1 MTLAEK
7 LKQLPTSPGI
17 YLHKN
22 AAGKI
27 IYVGKAKNLRNR
39 VRSYF
44 QSSRN
49 MDPKTRRMVKLIADF
64 EFIVVDN
71 EVEALVLESN
81 LIKKHK
87 PRFNV
92 FLKDDKQYPHLKVTN
107 EPFPKVVITRKI
119 VRGRLELLRPI
130 SAGSVCTKNTEPD
143 KSCISTTHMRDRDR
157 RQTAAAMPRISSE
170 TLSRSLRQRPMHA
183 GGISGSGH
191 GR

>member
-1 MTLAEK
+1 MAIEDK
-7 LKQLPTSPGI
+7 LKSLPTSAGI

-27 IYVGKAKNLRNR
+27 IYVGKAKNLKNR

-44 QSSRN
+44 QASKS
-49 MDPKTRRMVKLIADF
+49 DWKTNQLKKHIADF

-92 FLKDDKQYPHLKVTN
+92 MLKDDKQYPHLKLTN
-107 EPFPKVVITRKI
+107 EPFPKVVVTRKV
-119 VRGRLELLRPI
+119 VRDGSYYYGPMLPATLARRTLNLVNRAFQLRTCDIEIDGKLPRPCLEYHLKRCLGPC
-130 SAGSVCTKNTEPD
+130 VKVLCTQD
-143 KSCISTTHMRDRDR
+143 
-157 RQTAAAMPRISSE
+157 
-170 TLSRSLRQRPMHA
+170 
-183 GGISGSGH
+183 
-191 GR
+191 

>member
-1 MTLAEK
+1 MAIDDK
-7 LKQLPTSPGI
+7 LKSLPTSAGI

-22 AAGKI
+22 AGGKI

-49 MDPKTRRMVKLIADF
+49 HDAKTRQLVRQIADF

-92 FLKDDKQYPHLKVTN
+92 MLKDDKQYPHLKMTN
-107 EPFPKVVITRKI
+107 EPFPKVVITRKV
-119 VRGRLELLRPI
+119 VRDGASYYGP
-130 SAGSVCTKNTEPD
+130 
-143 KSCISTTHMRDRDR
+143 
-157 RQTAAAMPRISSE
+157 
-170 TLSRSLRQRPMHA
+170 
-183 GGISGSGH
+183 
-191 GR
+191 

>member
-1 MTLAEK
+1 MTLTEK
-7 LKQLPTSPGI
+7 LKQVPTAPGI

-39 VRSYF
+39 VRQYF

-49 MDPKTRRMVKLIADF
+49 MEPKTRQMVKLISDF

-92 FLKDDKQYPHLKVTN
+92 LLKDDKQYPHLKLTN
-107 EPFPKVVITRKI
+107 EPFPKVVITRRI
-119 VRGRLELLRPI
+119 ERD
-130 SAGSVCTKNTEPD
+130 GSSYYGPFLP
-143 KSCISTTHMRDRDR
+143 
-157 RQTAAAMPRISSE
+157 AALARK
-170 TLSRSLRQRPMHA
+170 T
-183 GGISGSGH
+183 
-191 GR
+191 

>member
-1 MTLAEK
+1 MTLEEK
-7 LKQLPTSPGI
+7 LKSLPTSAGI

-39 VRSYF
+39 IRSYF
-44 QSSRN
+44 RN
-49 MDPKTRRMVKLIADF
+49 PTGLDYKTRQLVRHIADF

-92 FLKDDKQYPHLKVTN
+92 MLKDDKQYPHLKMTN
-107 EPFPKVVITRKI
+107 EPFPRVVITRRV
-119 VRGRLELLRPI
+119 VRDGSLYFGPMLPASLARKTLDLINRTFQLRTCDI
-130 SAGSVCTKNTEPD
+130 EIDG
-143 KSCISTTHMRDRDR
+143 
-157 RQTAAAMPRISSE
+157 RQT
-170 TLSRSLRQRPMHA
+170 RPCLEYHLKRCL
-183 GGISGSGH
+183 GPCVKGLCTEDEY
-191 GR
+191 

>member
-17 YLHKN
+17 YIHKN
-22 AAGKI
+22 ATGKI

-49 MDPKTRRMVKLIADF
+49 MDPKTRRLVRVIADF

-81 LIKKHK
+81 LIKKFK

-92 FLKDDKQYPHLKVTN
+92 MLKDDKQYPHLKLTN
-107 EPFPKVVITRKI
+107 EPYPKVVITRRVVKDGHI
-119 VRGRLELLRPI
+119 I
-130 SAGSVCTKNTEPD
+130 
-143 KSCISTTHMRDRDR
+143 
-157 RQTAAAMPRISSE
+157 TAPSFPHHWRAIP
-170 TLSRSLRQRPMHA
+170 
-183 GGISGSGH
+183 
-191 GR
+191 

>member
-22 AAGKI
+22 AAGRI

-49 MDPKTRRMVKLIADF
+49 MDPKTRRMVKLIADL
-64 EFIVVDN
+64 EFIVVD

-107 EPFPKVVITRKI
+107 EPYPKVVITRKI
-119 VRGRLELLRPI
+119 LKDGSNYYGTFLPASLARKTLDLINRAFQMRTCEIEIDGKLPRPCLEY
-130 SAGSVCTKNTEPD
+130 
-143 KSCISTTHMRDRDR
+143 H
-157 RQTAAAMPRISSE
+157 
-170 TLSRSLRQRPMHA
+170 
-183 GGISGSGH
+183 
-191 GR
+191 

>member
-7 LKQLPTSPGI
+7 LKSLPTSAGI
-17 YLHKN
+17 YLHKDES
-22 AAGKI
+22 GKI
-27 IYVGKAKNLRNR
+27 LYVGKAKNLRNR

-49 MDPKTRRMVKLIADF
+49 MDGKTRQLVKRIADF

-92 FLKDDKQYPHLKVTN
+92 LLKDDTQFPHLKLTN
-107 EPFPKVVITRKI
+107 EPFP
-119 VRGRLELLRPI
+119 
-130 SAGSVCTKNTEPD
+130 
-143 KSCISTTHMRDRDR
+143 
-157 RQTAAAMPRISSE
+157 
-170 TLSRSLRQRPMHA
+170 
-183 GGISGSGH
+183 
-191 GR
+191 